1 MSGVLKVDFCPPPYN
16 LLGSQRHR
24 RYENIPIA
32 PLQENTREKRLFC
45 LHNQSLISVTKTL
58 PVHSCTKFQNPNDRA
73 LFSWISAA
81 SSSSKNYY
89 HELSLGGTTT
99 TDLDLVLF
107 EHDGIFVSLLQFTT
121 SNQGS
126 EKI

>member
-1 MSGVLKVDFCPPPYN
+1 MDFCPPYN
-16 LLGSQRHR
+16 SHLGGERHR

-58 PVHSCTKFQNPNDRA
+58 PVHSSQNSKIQTRSRS
-73 LFSWISAA
+73 FSWISAA

-89 HELSLGGTTT
+89 HELSLGGRTTT
-99 TDLDLVLF
+99 GFDLVLF
-107 EHDGIFVSLLQFTT
+107 EHDRTFVSLLQLLPQTKVQKKF
-121 SNQGS
+121 
-126 EKI
+126 KKK